1 MVKSWLECGSTVVV
15 VPTLGNAMSGIHL
28 FGNVPED
35 FLQFGR
41 GASFDAKKVPALLGL
56 KKEDVSRLAEV
67 SVKSVRYDENIPERV
82 RERLEE
88 IATTVNLVAQAF
100 GGDVEKTV
108 AWFKARNPM
117 LGDVAP
123 RDMIR
128 LGRYERLRRY
138 IINAMTERSAE
149 RLS

>member
-1 MVKSWLECGSTVVV
+1 M
-15 VPTLGNAMSGIHL
+15 NRMHL
-28 FGNVPED
+28 FGTVPED

-41 GASFDAKKVPALLGL
+41 GENFDPKKVPTLLGL
-56 KKEDVSRLAEV
+56 KKEDVSRLAQV

-88 IATTVNLVAQAF
+88 IANTVNLVAQGF
-100 GGDVEKTV
+100 EGDPVKTV
-108 AWFKARNPM
+108 CWFKARNPM
-117 LGDVAP
+117 LGDISP

-138 IINAMTERSAE
+138 IINAMTERSTE
-149 RLS
+149 RLA

>member
-1 MVKSWLECGSTVVV
+1 
-15 VPTLGNAMSGIHL
+15 MSGMNL

-35 FLQFGR
+35 FLEFGR
-41 GASFDAKKVPALLGL
+41 GANFDPKKVPALLGL

-67 SVKSVRYDENIPERV
+67 SKKSVRYDENIPERV
-82 RERLEE
+82 RDRLEE
-88 IATTVNLVAQAF
+88 IGATVNMVAQAF
-100 GGDVEKTV
+100 DGDVEKTV

-138 IINAMTERSAE
+138 IINAMTERSTE
-149 RLS
+149 RLT